1 MVDAGTIEVTATC
14 LPFAFLYA
22 VVKATIQ
29 VDGKVVARGWGTHS
43 IEVAPGQHVVEV
55 SYPWL
60 PMARRTALGT
70 ATVDVGPGETV
81 RVRYTARLLQFLPGK
96 MQVEAPIPRAQVVR

>member
-1 MVDAGTIEVTATC
+1 MTASC

-43 IEVAPGQHVVEV
+43 IEVEPGQHVVEV

-60 PMARRTALGT
+60 PVARRSALGT
-70 ATVDVGPGETV
+70 ATVEVRAGETV
-81 RVRYTARLLQFLPGK
+81 CVHYAARMLQFLPGK
-96 MQVEAPIPRAQVVR
+96 IRVESPIPRARVVR